1 MAEMTLIKLGE
12 MVDKPQAKR
21 IQLMARQIEEAKRAE
36 EARKR
41 EAEASAA
48 DREKKLKQEA
58 MNKRAYETCAPV
70 WRGVLERAKA
80 RNGSGTDSGALVK
93 RLSNRSELKIVV
105 SEPEVVRKMPPGTF
119 VAMGTNGLTP
129 VEIRCIAYALRL
141 ASVAGAAQLRFEQLR
156 YLLASKEQRI

>member
-48 DREKKLKQEA
+48 DEA
-58 MNKRAYETCAPV
+58 
-70 WRGVLERAKA
+70 
-80 RNGSGTDSGALVK
+80 
-93 RLSNRSELKIVV
+93 
-105 SEPEVVRKMPPGTF
+105 
-119 VAMGTNGLTP
+119 
-129 VEIRCIAYALRL
+129 
-141 ASVAGAAQLRFEQLR
+141 
-156 YLLASKEQRI
+156 

>member
-1 MAEMTLIKLGE
+1 MTLIKLGE

-36 EARKR
+36 EARRR

-48 DREKKLKQEA
+48 DREKKVKQEA

-80 RNGSGTDSGALVK
+80 PNGSGADSGALVK

-105 SEPEVVRKMPPGTF
+105 SEPEAVRKMPPCRTD
-119 VAMGTNGLTP
+119 
-129 VEIRCIAYALRL
+129 
-141 ASVAGAAQLRFEQLR
+141 
-156 YLLASKEQRI
+156 